1 MRGITQREYDGW
13 RKQNRRS
20 KRSVKQ
26 IGEQELHAIY
36 RGGYWDRLGCDGLP
50 AGLDLCVF
58 DAGVN
63 SGVARA
69 EAWLAEAGEID
80 SFCDRRLAF
89 LKQTG
94 RLWRVFGQGWRRRVA
109 GIRVDAHAM
118 AGDEVPALKD
128 DNTLHAGMRGG
139 QVRHL
144 QKRLRRLGY
153 PCGLADGIFG
163 EQTHRAVILFQQDH
177 DLAGDAGV
185 WLPDYEKVLD
195 AAEPMLPKRKVTTAR
210 DLETA
215 GDPPMRR
222 LGLLQ
227 RVLAWFFGASAVA
240 QVTDGSSV
248 LETMG
253 AVRSALEP
261 VQGLLDWASG
271 HRWLLIALLCA
282 GSIALVR
289 NLRTIHVSAFQN
301 FDYQGQPPKENK

>member
-1 MRGITQREYDGW
+1 MASGNFERCLSVTLRWEGNYSNHPDAPGGPTMRGITQREYDGW

-26 IGEQELHAIY
+26 IGEQELHDIY

-69 EAWLAEAGEID
+69 EAWLVEAGEID

-118 AGDEVPALKD
+118 AGDEVPALKE

-153 PCGLADGIFG
+153 PCGLEHDGIRRNREGWDSQISFNL
-163 EQTHRAVILFQQDH
+163 IQD
-177 DLAGDAGV
+177 
-185 WLPDYEKVLD
+185 
-195 AAEPMLPKRKVTTAR
+195 
-210 DLETA
+210 
-215 GDPPMRR
+215 
-222 LGLLQ
+222 
-227 RVLAWFFGASAVA
+227 
-240 QVTDGSSV
+240 
-248 LETMG
+248 
-253 AVRSALEP
+253 
-261 VQGLLDWASG
+261 
-271 HRWLLIALLCA
+271 
-282 GSIALVR
+282 
-289 NLRTIHVSAFQN
+289 
-301 FDYQGQPPKENK
+301 